1 MRASEFVASYL
12 DAWTHGDAEAIAEH
26 FTDDGVYFDVP
37 QNVRVSHGEIVENL
51 GNFFAENRHRY
62 ELIGDILQGKDTVA
76 FQYRMSP
83 IERAN
88 RSSFKSAIRG
98 AEFVTLHGDAAVQIT
113 DYYDVPGIENSDNVT
128 RMASSN
134 AQKRKYQKSGLTN
147 QQLFKYKNR
156 LERIMASRQLFLRS
170 DLTLPKLA
178 EELGCS
184 VNHLSQVINSGF
196 GVSFFDYLAQFRIE
210 HAKAL
215 LSTLDGQNG
224 AVLDVA
230 FSVGFNSNSAFY
242 AAFKKCVGQTP
253 AQYRKAQAKKSH

>member
-1 MRASEFVASYL
+1 MRATDFVASYL
-12 DAWTHGDAEAIAEH
+12 DAWNHGDAEAIAAH
-26 FTDDGVYFDVP
+26 FTDDGVYIDVP
-37 QNVRVSHGEIVENL
+37 ENLRVSHDEIVDNL
-51 GNFFAENRHRY
+51 SDFFADNRHRY
-62 ELIGDILQGKDTVA
+62 ELIGDILKGKNTVA

-88 RSSFKSAIRG
+88 RSDYSSVVRG
-98 AEFVTLHGDAAVQIT
+98 AEFVTLLGDAAATIT
-113 DYYDVPGIENSDNVT
+113 DYYDVPGAGQSSNVT
-128 RMASSN
+128 RMASDSS
-134 AQKRKYQKSGLTN
+134 QQRKYQKSGLSN
-147 QQLFKYKNR
+147 EQLLEYKNC
-156 LERIMASRQLFLRS
+156 LEQIMTSRQLYLRS

-196 GVSFFDYLAQFRIE
+196 GVSFFDYLAHYRIG

-215 LSTLDGQNG
+215 LSALDGQSG

-253 AQYRKAQAKKSH
+253 AQFRKAQADKSH